1 MAGNSIGQIFRI
13 TTFGE
18 SHGKALGVII
28 DGCPSL
34 VSITEEDIQKEV
46 DKRRPTLANI
56 STKRREEDKIQI
68 LSGIFE
74 GKTLGTPIAILVE
87 NKDTRPQDYKKL
99 KNTFREGHADLTYQ
113 SKYGIR
119 DYRGGGRASG
129 RETVARVIAGAI
141 AKKVLPKTTKIN
153 GRMVQIGPIKGSEK
167 EMLKYAENLKNDS
180 CGGLVEIVVKNPPKN
195 LGEPVFDKLDA
206 DIAKALMSIG
216 AVKGVEIGA
225 GFRAAE
231 LKGSENTAKRKNHA
245 GGILGGISN
254 GKDIVVRIAV
264 KPTPSIEIGGRHD
277 KCIVPRIIPVAEAMV
292 TIILADHYLRS
303 KKTT

>member
-34 VSITEEDIQKEV
+34 IKITEKDIQKEV
-46 DKRRPTLANI
+46 DKRKPSLNV
-56 STKRREEDKIQI
+56 STNRREEDKIRI

-99 KNTFREGHADLTYQ
+99 ENTFREGHADLTYQ

-129 RETVARVIAGAI
+129 RETVARVIAGAV
-141 AKKVLPKTTKIN
+141 AKKILPKNTKIN
-153 GRMVQIGPIKGSEK
+153 GRIAQIGPVKGNEK

-180 CGGLVEIVVKNPPKN
+180 CGGTVEIIVKNPPAN

-225 GFRAAE
+225 GFHAAE
-231 LKGSENTAKRKNHA
+231 LRGSENIAKGKNHA
-245 GGILGGISN
+245 GGILGGISS
-254 GKDIVVRIAV
+254 GEDIVARIAV
-264 KPTPSIEIGGRHD
+264 KPTPSIGIGGRHD

-292 TIILADHYLRS
+292 AIILADHYLRN
-303 KKTT
+303 KKAI

>member
-34 VSITEEDIQKEV
+34 ISITEEDIQKEV
-46 DKRRPTLANI
+46 DRRKPTLANI
-56 STKRREEDKIQI
+56 STQRREEDKIQV

-99 KNTFREGHADLTYQ
+99 KNTFREGHADLAYQ
-113 SKYGIR
+113 LKYGIR

-129 RETVARVIAGAI
+129 RETAARVIAGAV
-141 AKKVLPKTTKIN
+141 AKKILPKTTKIN
-153 GRMVQIGPIKGSEK
+153 GRIVQIGPVKGNEK
-167 EMLKYAENLKNDS
+167 EMLKYAKNLKNDS
-180 CGGLVEIVVKNPPKN
+180 CGGIVEITVKNPPAN
-195 LGEPVFDKLDA
+195 LGEPIFDKLDA

-225 GFRAAE
+225 GFHAAE
-231 LKGSENTAKRKNHA
+231 LKGSENIAKDKNHA

-254 GKDIVVRIAV
+254 GEYIVARIAV
-264 KPTPSIEIGGRHD
+264 KSTPSIGIGGRHD
-277 KCIVPRIIPVAEAMV
+277 KCIVPRIIPVAEAMIAIV
-292 TIILADHYLRS
+292 LADHYLRN
-303 KKTT
+303 KRTI